1 MTYDFL
7 KSLYADVV
15 SIIRGLVVKR
25 VDLARENETVDT
37 ARAFETYLHV
47 SMGHGTSI
55 HSESMS

>member
-7 KSLYADVV
+7 KSLYADVM

-37 ARAFETYLHV
+37 ARLKPIWHV

-55 HSESMS
+55 HSKSMS